1 MHVMLDISRLLS
13 SAWRGYPS
21 GIDRVEYAYAR
32 HWRRAP
38 ADQCTFVASS
48 LAGGFQPFPRRLACA
63 LLDALAQS
71 LTEGARGGPGHQ
83 RARALAAIGHA
94 LLLACTGSRALARQV
109 RNRPGSVL
117 VAVSHRSIGQA
128 RAIEAL
134 RKAGAAFVPLIHD
147 LIPLT
152 HPEYSRPEAGV
163 RHRTMLHT
171 VSRAADAVIV
181 NSGATRQA
189 LADWM
194 GRNSL
199 RCPPLTAAPLGFDL
213 PDMQPDACLR
223 PREPYFVML
232 GTIEPRKNHIFLL
245 SVWRD
250 LHAEFGQAAPRLV
263 IIGREGWESE
273 AVKRMLERRR
283 GFDGLVESRGR
294 VSDQDIA
301 WLLGGARALLFPSM
315 AEGYGIPLVEALSLG
330 IPVIGSDI
338 PALREVGGQV
348 PELLHPLDGP
358 GWRQA
363 ILDYMQPDSSRR
375 REQLER
381 LARWRRPNWD
391 DHFRMVEGVMKGA
404 VLERNRPATGH
415 SIELP
420 EQGTVATAGRA
431 VS

>member
-1 MHVMLDISRLLS
+1 MLDISRLLS

-32 HWRRAP
+32 HWRHAP
-38 ADQCTFVASS
+38 AGQFSFVASS
-48 LAGGFQPFPRRLACA
+48 LAGGFQPFPRRLACG

-71 LTEGARGGPGHQ
+71 LTEGGNGGPGHV

-94 LLLACTGSRALARQV
+94 LLLSRTGSRALARHV
-109 RNRPGSVL
+109 RNTPGTVL

-134 RKAGAAFVPLIHD
+134 RAAGAAFVPLIHD

-152 HPEYSRPEAGV
+152 HPEYSQPDAGV
-163 RHRTMLHT
+163 RHGAMLHT
-171 VSRAADAVIV
+171 ISRVADAVIV
-181 NSGATRQA
+181 NSGATQHA
-189 LADWM
+189 LAEWM
-194 GRNSL
+194 GRNAL
-199 RCPPLTAAPLGFDL
+199 RCPPLTVAPLGFDL
-213 PDMQPDACLR
+213 PDMQPDACQR

-245 SVWRD
+245 SLWRD

-263 IIGREGWESE
+263 IIGRQGWESE
-273 AVKRMLERRR
+273 AVKRMLARRQ
-283 GFDGLVESRGR
+283 GFDGLVEARGR

-330 IPVIGSDI
+330 IPAICSDI

-375 REQLER
+375 RAQLKR
-381 LARWRRPNWD
+381 LARWRRPDWD
-391 DHFRMVEGVMKGA
+391 DHFRMVEGVMKGT
-404 VLERNRPATGH
+404 VQERNRPTRDR
-415 SIELP
+415 SIELSG
-420 EQGTVATAGRA
+420 QGTVATVGRA